1 MNLQQINAIRASA
14 GLQPLTVDSAKQQAA
29 KKRQAAN
36 RAARAAANR
45 ELKSKRNSNKK

>member
-14 GLQPLTVDSAKQQAA
+14 GLQPLTVDSVKQQAA

-36 RAARAAANR
+36 RAARAELNR
-45 ELKSKRNSNKK
+45 SIKATRNSGKK